1 MRIDAH
7 QHFWRYTPHE
17 FIWIDDS
24 MSCFRREF
32 LPEHLEPELKRTGF
46 DGSIVV
52 QARKTPRLQ
61 SVVAGMNDQT

>member
-7 QHFWRYTPHE
+7 QHFCRYTPDE

-24 MSCFRREF
+24 MSCLRREF

-46 DGSIVV
+46 DGSIAV
-52 QARKTPRLQ
+52 QAPSNAKNPEHG
-61 SVVAGMNDQT
+61 AGINDQT

>member
-1 MRIDAH
+1 MRIERSPAFLALYPD
-7 QHFWRYTPHE
+7 E
-17 FIWIDDS
+17 FVWIDDS

-52 QARKTPRLQ
+52 QARQTPRLQ
-61 SVVAGMNDQT
+61 SVVAGIKDQT